1 MRCDMKTNRR
11 EFICN
16 SMMPAAGAAGIG
28 LTGKRALADAV
39 TPRGPERAPLT
50 GCDIISGG

>member
-1 MRCDMKTNRR
+1 MKTNRR

-16 SMMPAAGAAGIG
+16 SMMMAAGAAGVG

-50 GCDIISGG
+50 RCDIISGG